1 MDEIARKVFHFE
13 GFALD
18 VMHRTLRHGSEDA
31 ELRPKSFDVLR
42 YLVENTGRLVT
53 KDEIIAAVW
62 PKVIVTDELLTRCVS
77 DVRLAL
83 RDRGQRII
91 KTVPR
96 RGYVFASPVSEAA
109 NAALGPTPPL
119 WDPQETDPPTAMN
132 RRPPLSRGFP
142 HVCCG
147 I

>member
-18 VMHRTLRHGSEDA
+18 VMQRTLRHGSEDA

-62 PKVIVTDELLTRCVS
+62 PKVIVTDESLTRCVS

-83 RDRGQRII
+83 HDRGQRII

-109 NAALGPTPPL
+109 NAALGPTTAPVGPTRTRSANGH
-119 WDPQETDPPTAMN
+119 ETAAAPVGALP
-132 RRPPLSRGFP
+132 
-142 HVCCG
+142 
-147 I
+147 